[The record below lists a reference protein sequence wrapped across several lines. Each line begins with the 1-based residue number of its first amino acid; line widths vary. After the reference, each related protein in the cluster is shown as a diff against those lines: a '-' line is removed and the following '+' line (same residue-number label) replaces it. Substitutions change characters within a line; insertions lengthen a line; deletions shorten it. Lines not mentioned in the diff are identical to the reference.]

1 MSKRSFPVIALAILA
16 LVLLMGVF
24 SGRAQEP
31 TIVNLYSA
39 GDTNITDWLQNT
51 IIPAFE
57 AQYPQYRVQFAN
69 SRASGDDPIV
79 DRAIA
84 AMETGDDPLV
94 EVMDVDPRDFPRA
107 IEAGLWY
114 EPTVEDIPNL
124 ANVTEVANV
133 TPYGATYRGSQ
144 VLIAYNSDL
153 VPEDEVPDTF
163 TDLILWIKNHPGQF
177 VYCRP
182 DKGGSGGNFVARAIF
197 QVSGNNP
204 EMWRGEYNQQL
215 VDTYFPLAWDL
226 LNQIHPYIYDSGAYP
241 AGNNPVLELF
251 ASGEVSMISAW
262 SDQAIQGMNL
272 GFLPASTRLV
282 QFTDLPMPGSYTQW
296 SIPNNA
302 ANLQGAKDYVN
313 FMLSPQMQTSVVQD
327 IGGFPAI
334 SWELLPTDLQEQFN
348 SVITDN
354 VPLWPGGDYDPPRI
368 QDWYENVAT
377 NIDLNS

>member
-1 MSKRSFPVIALAILA
+1 MSKHSFRVLALASLMLVLA
-16 LVLLMGVF
+16 LGVF
-24 SGRAQEP
+24 SGHAQEP
-31 TIVNLYSA
+31 TIVNLYSS
-39 GDTNITDWLQNT
+39 GDTNITDWLQNI

-57 AQYPQYRVQFAN
+57 AQYPQYRVQFTN
-69 SRASGDDPIV
+69 SRAAGDDPIIE
-79 DRAIA
+79 RAIA
-84 AMETGDDPLV
+84 AMQTGDDPLV
-94 EVMDVDPRDFPRA
+94 EVMDVDPRDFPAA
-107 IEAGLWY
+107 IDAGLWY
-114 EPTVEDIPNL
+114 SPTLEDIPNL
-124 ANVTEVANV
+124 ANVAPVANV
-133 TPYGATYRGSQ
+133 TEYGAAYRGSQ
-144 VLIAYNSDL
+144 VLIAYNSDV
-153 VPEDEVPDTF
+153 VPEAEVPHTF

-204 EMWRGEYNQQL
+204 DMWRGEYNQQL

-226 LNQIHPYIYDSGAYP
+226 LNQLHPFIYDGSAYP

-272 GFLPASTRLV
+272 GFLPESTRLV
-282 QFTDLPMPGSYTQW
+282 QFTDLPMPGSYTQL
-296 SIPNNA
+296 SIPSNA
-302 ANLQGAKDYVN
+302 ANLQGAQDFVN
-313 FMLSPQMQTSVVQD
+313 FMLTPEMQTSVVRD

-334 SWELLPTDLQEQFN
+334 GWDTLPTDLQEQFN

-368 QDWYENVAT
+368 QGWYENVAT
-377 NIDLNS
+377 NIDPNS